1 METTQQLTGIG
12 DVITLLY
19 IRAHIGKA
27 NHSWQKGKKRGDEVF
42 DTPSPCFF
50 SYSKKESYGLLLS
63 VMLVGYCQ
71 LLAALGATRSQ
82 YSTAVLGCHSLT
94 EAVLVHSS
102 SVVRLKCS
110 FHLILS
116 ILCYNSTLLGCKSTH
131 LFPNNQKLYYF

>member
-1 METTQQLTGIG
+1 M
-12 DVITLLY
+12 
-19 IRAHIGKA
+19 
-27 NHSWQKGKKRGDEVF
+27 F

-50 SYSKKESYGLLLS
+50 SYSKKELYGLLLS

-116 ILCYNSTLLGCKSTH
+116 FYVIISCFWVAKVHIYFQTTKSYTIFSTNFYVFFKKKRNFAPEKEDFHIKSR
-131 LFPNNQKLYYF
+131 